1 MSVLSM
7 ACIGT
12 GKRDQIFP
20 VTFTDWSD
28 NATVKQVPVADF
40 PTLWAMPIYEYP
52 GIISNTKA
60 TETRFGMLYAHRD
73 DASAQKRLRLLSLPG
88 VKSIS
93 FASGGV
99 NTWIFARWI
108 AKIGYCYAVARLGVE
123 NVKSSPLI
131 DMIINGSQYPN
142 YLIGG
147 LNNLNLAIS
156 REFMLEPKSDE
167 VFKVDM
173 RELRA
178 SDGKSYICIYIRLLP
193 MLQGATYLAVVCEHN
208 TG

>member
-1 MSVLSM
+1 VY
-7 ACIGT
+7 A
-12 GKRDQIFP
+12 R
-20 VTFTDWSD
+20 
-28 NATVKQVPVADF
+28 NAYSYPC
-40 PTLWAMPIYEYP
+40 YEYP

-60 TETRFGMLYAHRD
+60 AETRFGMLYAHRY
-73 DASAQKRLRLLSLPG
+73 DATAQKRLRLLSLPG

-93 FASGGV
+93 FKSGSV

-123 NVKSSPLI
+123 KVKSSPLV

-178 SDGKSYICIYIRLLP
+178 SDGKSYICIYIRLFAN
-193 MLQGATYLAVVCEHN
+193 ATGCHLLGCCV
-208 TG
+208 